1 MGLLEDVK
9 DLPTLPGIYQ
19 YFNEF
24 NELLYVGKAKNLKAR
39 VKSYFN
45 FSSDKSALLPNP
57 ANSLR
62 IQKMIKEARTL
73 RYTIVDSEQEALIL
87 ENSFIKSQNPKYNI
101 LLRDDKT
108 YPYIMLDMSV
118 RYPRPVITRKMSKKK
133 NIFYFG
139 PFTRGASLVLSAL
152 YTLLPLV
159 QSASCAKGKQVCLY
173 YQLGKCLGVCEFERE
188 EEYKKIASEALM
200 YLQNPHKLKQALKSY
215 MLVCSQ
221 KLLYEEALACK
232 QAYEVLDDVRLYSK
246 LDSKSKQN
254 LDILG
259 FESDETNGILFKL
272 FMREGRVISSDKLVF
287 KAKSEDK
294 LAVYKQAILNL
305 KHVDNLDYEIV
316 LASLS
321 DKDFES
327 LSEDLSTLNL
337 TLSNPKKGFK
347 KALCELACA
356 NAKNTLLNKTSKT
369 AQVLSELATLLDSK
383 RIEKIEV
390 FDTSHHAGTYCV
402 GAKVAFLGEGFD
414 SSSYR
419 RYKLEG
425 KDEISQTTEMLTR
438 RAKSFVSD
446 FPPDLW
452 VLDGGAVQLKIAKK
466 ALDCVGANVA
476 LLSISKEKRDAKAYR
491 AKGGAKDI
499 LRYFAKDSDHVL
511 ELRLDMKN
519 PMLQFLQKL
528 RDEAHRFA
536 ITFHRERKVKGLTGA
551 KGVRGE

>member
-1 MGLLEDVK
+1 MSLLEDVK

-19 YFNEF
+19 YFDVHNA
-24 NELLYVGKAKNLKAR
+24 LLYVGKAKNLKSR
-39 VKSYFN
+39 VKSYFILN
-45 FSSDKSALLPNP
+45 VEKNALLPNP

-62 IQKMIKEARTL
+62 IQKMIKEAHSL

-108 YPYIMLDMSV
+108 YPYIMLDMGAC
-118 RYPRPVITRKMSKKK
+118 YPRPVITRKMDKKK
-133 NIFYFG
+133 NVFYFG
-139 PFTRGASLVLSAL
+139 PFTKGASFVLNAL

-159 QSASCAKGKQVCLY
+159 QNASCAKGKNVCLY
-173 YQLGKCLGVCEFERE
+173 YQLNKCLGVCEFGKEK
-188 EEYKKIASEALM
+188 EYKVLADKTLE
-200 YLQNPHKLKQALKSY
+200 YLQNPHRLKQALKSY
-215 MLVCSQ
+215 MLACSK
-221 KLLYEEALACK
+221 KLLYEEAGACK
-232 QAYEVLDDVRLYSK
+232 HAYEVLDDVRLYSK
-246 LDSKSKQN
+246 LDSKHKQN

-259 FESDETNGILFKL
+259 FESDEKYGILFKL

-287 KAKSEDK
+287 KARNEDK
-294 LAVYKQAILNL
+294 VAVYKQAILNL
-305 KHVDNLDYEIV
+305 KHVDNFANEIV
-316 LASLS
+316 LANLEESE
-321 DKDFES
+321 FES
-327 LSEDLSTLNL
+327 LSEDLSGLNL
-337 TLSNPKKGFK
+337 TLTSPKKGFK
-347 KALCELACA
+347 KALCELACS

-369 AQVLSELATLLDSK
+369 ELALNEIATLLDSK
-383 RIEKIEV
+383 RIEKVEV

-402 GAKVAFLGEGFD
+402 GAKVAFVGEDFD
-414 SSSYR
+414 TSSYR

-438 RAKSFVSD
+438 RAHSFKTD

-466 ALDCVGANVA
+466 AIESIGANVA

-499 LRYFAKDSDHVL
+499 LRYFSKDSDHIL
-511 ELRLDMKN
+511 ELRLDVKN